1 MKQTTLLRSAILAG
15 SALVAGF
22 AFAGDEPVPAAPSS
36 GLDVELGFGYS
47 SEYLFRSI
55 NFGDDL
61 FYTNIGLSGSGS
73 LPIVGDVDLSAG
85 LDLRTVSV
93 AGGISDTANGTV
105 SGQEMRIS
113 AAATKAL
120 GSLDLTVGVTNYSY
134 FGTAGAG
141 SPDVMEPYIAL
152 STELA
157 GLNVGIGVYDQDWFS
172 TLDNYIEIT
181 AGRSVDLGGLDL
193 CVQGVIGTWNEF
205 DDTYYGVTI
214 GLPISASD
222 SITVT
227 PHASAIFGDTFSGDD
242 EFTVGVNIGFG
253 L

>member
-22 AFAGDEPVPAAPSS
+22 ALAGDDPVPAAPSS

-61 FYTNIGLSGSGS
+61 FHASIGLSGSGS

-93 AGGISDTANGTV
+93 DGGTSDTANGTV

-134 FGTAGAG
+134 FGTAGTGTA
-141 SPDVMEPYIAL
+141 DVLEPYIAL
-152 STELA
+152 GTELA
-157 GLNVGIGVYDQDWFS
+157 GLNVGIAVYDQDWFS
-172 TLDNYIEIT
+172 TLDNYIEIL
-181 AGRSVDLGGLDL
+181 SL
-193 CVQGVIGTWNEF
+193 IH
-205 DDTYYGVTI
+205 I
-214 GLPISASD
+214 
-222 SITVT
+222 
-227 PHASAIFGDTFSGDD
+227 
-242 EFTVGVNIGFG
+242 
-253 L
+253 